1 MQMSCHAMWLGGS
14 QKGKLCSLP
23 VAINYQPMMPPEEI
37 SRKKEEKKQNKEKTQ
52 RKMEKKK
59 PERNCQT
66 KPGRG

>member
-37 SRKKEEKKQNKEKTQ
+37 SRRKEEKKGKNATQ
-52 RKMEKKK
+52 DGEKKK
-59 PERNCQT
+59 PVRNCQT